1 MMLALGFW
9 ILMIALLAYFWGR
22 KIGIM
27 RGIAAALLRAGWT
40 LPIMLSLFPVTISRR
55 IPGAMAL
62 QPIHIL
68 LDDSESMSRDDA
80 MGASSKRQAQDLLN
94 RVSDVCRQFGCLPR
108 VTKLSDLSADTKFGY
123 TPLSRII
130 EPWLYQTGGD
140 PWIILSDGGD
150 FRPSIGWAESLQG
163 RGAGSRIGK
172 VEDQSSEK
180 ARQRTLGLI
189 TAFGKPRAPGFSVEA
204 LSMAPLAFEGKSV
217 QLGVT
222 VDRLSP
228 ETAGAERVQVQALL
242 DGKVLTAAE
251 AVFSPGASSAEVD
264 VSFAAPKRGPHIVSV
279 RVLPVAGELD
289 TWDNSQTRVLD
300 VMPNTVG
307 VLHLLGSP
315 AWDGRFMR
323 RFLKAEPKFDVISFF
338 ILRDPWDTQHVS
350 EREMSLIPFP
360 VERLFNEELVN
371 FRVIVMQNF
380 TLMRFLQPEYQKNL
394 AKFVKDGGG
403 LLFVGGPRALT
414 ETDASSS
421 ALSELLPFT
430 INRSDAAAAPPPSP
444 VDDFNDGFGSL
455 GSTWSPNTDFKI
467 EMANPEA
474 SRRALANVYEGWQGL
489 SNRLETLGGA
499 RGIHDMNAI
508 KFRDNEVTP
517 LLNAKLP
524 DGRSVPLAV
533 ASYPGKGRAIWL
545 FTDSIWRM
553 AMSSDP
559 RIARSD
565 YHSFLDHA
573 LVWLTKGDLKGAL
586 AVRDF
591 QVTTIGDTGER
602 LKWRAALAGSAAR
615 YLRTATSTK
624 LSICGIGVMA
634 KDVAFGASA
643 GDAVTFEGE
652 LAATLRDG
660 SLCALKLEAEHPAFG
675 SVSVSGWAVIPETL
689 KDENI
694 GSSAMKLRSLAK
706 VTGAKFVDAN
716 SERSRT
722 VEEWL
727 QGWGASDGASLPDKI
742 QTFLDY
748 YWVQDAWWIW
758 LTILLLPIE
767 VLVRRWHLIFGGA
780 RQVGLR
786 G

>member
-1 MMLALGFW
+1 
-9 ILMIALLAYFWGR
+9 
-22 KIGIM
+22 
-27 RGIAAALLRAGWT
+27 
-40 LPIMLSLFPVTISRR
+40 
-55 IPGAMAL
+55 
-62 QPIHIL
+62 
-68 LDDSESMSRDDA
+68 
-80 MGASSKRQAQDLLN
+80 
-94 RVSDVCRQFGCLPR
+94 
-108 VTKLSDLSADTKFGY
+108 
-123 TPLSRII
+123 
-130 EPWLYQTGGD
+130 
-140 PWIILSDGGD
+140 
-150 FRPSIGWAESLQG
+150 
-163 RGAGSRIGK
+163 
-172 VEDQSSEK
+172 
-180 ARQRTLGLI
+180 
-189 TAFGKPRAPGFSVEA
+189 
-204 LSMAPLAFEGKSV
+204 
-217 QLGVT
+217 
-222 VDRLSP
+222 
-228 ETAGAERVQVQALL
+228 
-242 DGKVLTAAE
+242 
-251 AVFSPGASSAEVD
+251 
-264 VSFAAPKRGPHIVSV
+264 
-279 RVLPVAGELD
+279 
-289 TWDNSQTRVLD
+289 
-300 VMPNTVG
+300 
-307 VLHLLGSP
+307 
-315 AWDGRFMR
+315 
-323 RFLKAEPKFDVISFF
+323 
-338 ILRDPWDTQHVS
+338 
-350 EREMSLIPFP
+350 MSLIPFP

-430 INRSDAAAAPPPSP
+430 INRSDAAAAPPTSTI
-444 VDDFNDGFGSL
+444 DDLNDGFGSL

-467 EMANPEA
+467 EMANPES

-489 SNRLETLGGA
+489 SNRMETLSGL

-565 YHSFLDHA
+565 YHTFLDHA

-591 QVTTIGDTGER
+591 QVTTVGDTGDR

-624 LSICGIGVMA
+624 LSICGIGVMT
-634 KDVAFGASA
+634 KDVSFGASA
-643 GDAVTFEGE
+643 GDSVTFEGE

-716 SERSRT
+716 SERSRA

-748 YWVQDAWWIW
+748 YWIQDALWIW
-758 LTILLLPIE
+758 LAILLLPIE